1 MPRFRQIYQGD
12 LLYIGP
18 TGATSATGALYSGPN
33 VGYGTGS
40 TLQAAGASNLV
51 GELFRVQSASFNA
64 SKTLTD
70 VNQYGEL
77 AAIDR
82 IPLEPPTVSLSFQY
96 LLANLVNEKR
106 LGFTI
111 SSGSQ
116 VSAISG
122 ILNTS
127 TDVKNYFIAT
137 VPEGND
143 VVGLNNSVNS
153 STFVT
158 AIGNGFITN
167 YTTEGAVGGFPTS
180 SVTVEALNLEM
191 HGSASGSRTPA
202 VNPDD
207 GTSLTGWFYQL
218 PSGTQNV
225 NSQAINSSN
234 SSLSVL
240 RPGDISLT
248 LGLGVGDG
256 FVSESDMKI
265 QSYSISYDLGRDD
278 LQKLGSKYAFAKVIR
293 FPVNATMSVTADIGD
308 FQTGSLVEIVNN
320 NTSFNPKVTLKSPGS
335 TTNVIAEFQ
344 LKGAKMDNQDFSSSI
359 GANKSVTMT
368 FTTQIAGPQSP
379 NGVFMSGAN

>member
-1 MPRFRQIYQGD
+1 MSRFRQIYQGD
-12 LLYIGP
+12 LLYVGP
-18 TGATSATGALYSGPN
+18 TGATSATGGLYSGPN
-33 VGYGTGS
+33 VTYGAGS
-40 TLQAAGASNLV
+40 AAQASGSSNLI
-51 GELFRVQSASFNA
+51 GELFRVQSATHNA

-77 AAIDR
+77 ASIDR
-82 IPLEPPTVSLSFQY
+82 IPLEPPTVSLTFQY

-111 SSGSQ
+111 SSGSA

-122 ILNTS
+122 ILNAS

-143 VVGLNNSVNS
+143 VVGYGNVFAG
-153 STFVT
+153 TFVT

-180 SVTVEALNLEM
+180 SVTVEALNVEM
-191 HGSASGSRTPA
+191 HNTSSGARTPA
-202 VNPDD
+202 VNPQD

-218 PSGTQNV
+218 PTGTQNV
-225 NSQAINSSN
+225 NGQTINSSV
-234 SSLSVL
+234 SSYSVL
-240 RPGDISLT
+240 RPGDITLT
-248 LGLGVGDG
+248 LGLGEGDG
-256 FVSESDMKI
+256 FVAESDMKI
-265 QSYSISYDLGRDD
+265 QSYSVSYDLGRDD

-293 FPVNATMSVTADIGD
+293 FPVNATMTVTADVGD

-320 NTSFNPKVTLKSPGS
+320 NKSFNPRVTLKAPGS
-335 TTNVIAEFQ
+335 TTQVVAEFS
-344 LKGAKMDNQDFSSSI
+344 LVGAKLDNQDFNGSI

-368 FTTQIAGPQSP
+368 FTTQIAGPQSS
-379 NGVFMSGAN
+379 NGVFMSGIN